1 MRRKNLQTNKS
12 KQLLKT
18 IRIMNRIVRIIA
30 ASALTFGLLLNGAF
44 AFAQKSPAFEA
55 KFKIAEGADLR
66 ILDDNIWDYS
76 KDTIP
81 PKWKEIGEDPR
92 DCNRAPQFARLVNDY
107 LPDVFA
113 LQEYSSH
120 MHKEFYPL
128 VQKDGYVIAWESKKD
143 WNNTPIFYN
152 SKTLEPLYVNYN
164 KYTPEQWCNHG
175 SKSFTSAV
183 LKRKADGK
191 IFAIIGTHLWW
202 KSEKSKPGSTM
213 ARASQI
219 RLVMAEADI
228 IRAKYGDIPVFV
240 MGDMN
245 CEEDSVPIQQLIQGG
260 YVPCYK
266 AATVYGD
273 NHNGHHICSPG
284 DGYSVESRRRG
295 PDRATGAIDHCQ
307 IFDPSGKAE
316 VKVFDCIM
324 EKYTIK
330 LTDHYPNLIDV
341 RL

>member
-1 MRRKNLQTNKS
+1 
-12 KQLLKT
+12 
-18 IRIMNRIVRIIA
+18 MNRIVRIIA
-30 ASALTFGLLLNGAF
+30 ASTLTFGLLLCGTF

-213 ARASQI
+213 ARASQL
-219 RLVMAEADI
+219 RLVMACLL
-228 IRAKYGDIPVFV
+228 Y
-240 MGDMN
+240 
-245 CEEDSVPIQQLIQGG
+245 
-260 YVPCYK
+260 
-266 AATVYGD
+266 T
-273 NHNGHHICSPG
+273 SPSPR
-284 DGYSVESRRRG
+284 D
-295 PDRATGAIDHCQ
+295 
-307 IFDPSGKAE
+307 
-316 VKVFDCIM
+316 
-324 EKYTIK
+324 
-330 LTDHYPNLIDV
+330 
-341 RL
+341 